1 MNYQDFA
8 IFNPKVEEVATDI
21 LCIEFW
27 KPEFCKMIVQAADEI
42 NQYESNPNDPVPG
55 QELRVNKI
63 SEDLYISYC
72 KHWKQVIQPIL
83 EEFYMLPTEQWFL
96 GWKVPFIIKYE
107 MDKQRSLRPHMD
119 GSLITGQIKLNDD
132 YTGGELVFP
141 RQNYKNTNVPVG
153 SIVVWP
159 SSIQHLHYSDTLLS
173 GTKYSWVSWTKNDVR
188 ESGINYSEV

>member
-8 IFNPKVEEVATDI
+8 VFNPKVEEVATDI

-63 SEDLYISYC
+63 SDDLYISYC

-83 EEFYMLPTEQWFL
+83 ENFYMLPTEQWFL

-107 MDKQRSLRPHMD
+107 MDKQRYLRPHMD
-119 GSLITGQIKLNDD
+119 GSLISGQIKLNDD

-188 ESGINYSEV
+188 ESGINYTEV

>member
-1 MNYQDFA
+1 MNYQDFVV
-8 IFNPKVEEVATDI
+8 FNPAWVEVAPDI

-72 KHWKQVIQPIL
+72 KHWKQIIQPIL
-83 EEFYMLPTEQWFL
+83 ENFYMLPTEQWFL

-107 MDKQRSLRPHMD
+107 MNKQRSLRPHMD
-119 GSLITGQIKLNDD
+119 GSLISGTVRLNDD

-153 SIVVWP
+153 SIMVWP
-159 SSIQHLHYSDTLLS
+159 SSIQHIHYSDTLQS
-173 GTKYSWVSWTKNDVR
+173 GTKYSWVSWTKNDLR
-188 ESGINYSEV
+188 ESGINYTEV

>member
-8 IFNPKVEEVATDI
+8 VFNPKVEEVASDI

-27 KPEFCKMIVQAADEI
+27 KPEFCKMIIQAADEI

-63 SEDLYISYC
+63 SEDLYVSYC
-72 KHWKQVIQPIL
+72 KHWKQIIQPIL

-107 MDKQRSLRPHMD
+107 MNKQRSLRPHMD
-119 GSLITGQIKLNDD
+119 GSLISGTVRLNDD
-132 YTGGELVFP
+132 YTGGELIFP
-141 RQNYKNTNVPVG
+141 RQNYKNTKVPVG
-153 SIVVWP
+153 SILVWP
-159 SSIQHLHYSDTLLS
+159 SSIQHIHYSDTLQS

-188 ESGINYSEV
+188 EPGINYTEV

>member
-1 MNYQDFA
+1 MNYQDFVV
-8 IFNPKVEEVATDI
+8 FNPKVEEVAQDI

-42 NQYESNPNDPVPG
+42 NQYQSNPNDPVPG

-63 SEDLYISYC
+63 SDDLYFSYC

-83 EEFYMLPTEQWFL
+83 EEFYMLPTEQWFI

-107 MDKQRSLRPHMD
+107 MDKQKSLRPHMD
-119 GSLITGQIKLNDD
+119 DSLVTGTVRLNDD

-153 SIVVWP
+153 SILIWP
-159 SSIQHLHYSDTLLS
+159 SSIQHIHYSDTLLS
-173 GTKYSWVSWTKNDVR
+173 GTKYSWVSWTKNDLR
-188 ESGINYSEV
+188 DSGINYTEV

>member
-8 IFNPKVEEVATDI
+8 VFNPKVKEVATDI

-63 SEDLYISYC
+63 SDDLYISYC

-107 MDKQRSLRPHMD
+107 MNKQRSLRPHMD
-119 GSLITGQIKLNDD
+119 GSLITATVRLNDD

-153 SIVVWP
+153 SILVWP
-159 SSIQHLHYSDTLLS
+159 SSIQHLHYSDTLQS
-173 GTKYSWVSWTKNDVR
+173 GTKYSWVSWTKNDVH
-188 ESGINYSEV
+188 EPGINYTEV